1 MESVMKRL
9 CSLLM
14 ALMLLALPAMAEPV
28 VFHAPKKGAM
38 QYDAPIMQEYP
49 FKDMDDLL
57 VVDIINVGTGDGI
70 LVRAGGETM
79 LIDGG
84 MAGSAGTLRRFMK
97 AQNITRCDYFFNT
110 HPHGDH
116 ILAQRQLLIE
126 DCLPGIFLSM
136 YPMDYRFSEHRDTV
150 DLIRKKSVSY
160 HQVFSGDSIHMGK
173 ATLTFINDDRP
184 KTRNMN
190 YRSMLLNITFG
201 ERSILLTAD
210 CTGGSI
216 TYVGKKY
223 PELMNVDVM
232 KSPHHGIDRLR
243 QEVFDQTTPEAII
256 ITGTKNVGEKLAAQL
271 RRKKLPHYY
280 MSMGTVRLETD
291 GSIWYVRQEP
301 RVE

>member
-9 CSLLM
+9 CSLLI

-49 FKDMDDLL
+49 FKDTDDLL
-57 VVDIINVGTGDGI
+57 VVDIINIGTGDGI
-70 LVRAGGETM
+70 LVRAGGEAM

-84 MAGSAGTLRRFMK
+84 IAGSAKALKRFLK
-97 AQNITRCDYFFNT
+97 AQNVAYCDYFFNT

-126 DCLPGIFLSM
+126 DYLPGIFLSM
-136 YPMDYRFSEHRDTV
+136 YPMDYKFPEHQDTV
-150 DLIRKKSVSY
+150 AQITKKGVPY
-160 HQVFSGDSIHMGK
+160 RQVFSGDVIHMGK
-173 ATLTFINDDRP
+173 ATLTFMNDDRP
-184 KTRNMN
+184 ETRNMN

-201 ERSILLTAD
+201 ERSILFTAD
-210 CTGGSI
+210 CTGSSI
-216 TYVGKKY
+216 AYVGEKY
-223 PELMNVDVM
+223 PELMDVDVM
-232 KSPHHGIDRLR
+232 KSPHHGINRLR
-243 QEVFDQTTPEAII
+243 PETFDQTTPEVVV
-256 ITGTKNVGEKLAAQL
+256 ITATKKVGENLASQL